1 MPYGRAG
8 SIAIMVATAALLIAA
23 TGLFGL
29 PSRGES
35 RPSRLLYFTLSAG
48 YRHEVIPA
56 SREVMRQ
63 LGAASPQF
71 EVTESEDVAVFTAE
85 NLRRYGAVMFF
96 TTGGLPMSEAQRA
109 ALMDFVS
116 RGGGFLGVHSATDT
130 FYQWPEYGRLIGGY
144 FDQHPWHPTV
154 RVDVA
159 DRGDSLVSF
168 LGPSITL
175 NDEIYQIRDFDE
187 RGSHVLLRL
196 DPTSV
201 DLTRENV
208 HHHPYGWPLAWTRA
222 YGKGRVF
229 YTALGHEEGVWRDPG
244 FQRML
249 RNAVSWAMS
258 ESL

>member
-85 NLRRYGAVMFF
+85 NSRGATGEIMFF

-116 RGGGFLGVHSATDT
+116 RGGGFLGVHSATRHVL
-130 FYQWPEYGRLIGGY
+130 PMAG
-144 FDQHPWHPTV
+144 V
-154 RVDVA
+154 RQA
-159 DRGDSLVSF
+159 DR
-168 LGPSITL
+168 
-175 NDEIYQIRDFDE
+175 R
-187 RGSHVLLRL
+187 LLRSASL
-196 DPTSV
+196 ASDRARRRRRSWRFAGVVPRAV
-201 DLTRENV
+201 DNAQRRDLSGPRLRRARLACAATARSDFGRSSRARRA
-208 HHHPYGWPLAWTRA
+208 HHPYGWPLAWTAPTAKAASSNRA
-222 YGKGRVF
+222 RPRRGRV
-229 YTALGHEEGVWRDPG
+229 ARPG
-244 FQRML
+244 FQRSCGT
-249 RNAVSWAMS
+249 RCRGR
-258 ESL
+258 